1 MPLAKNK
8 WRRSIAV
15 LLCAMLIFSTAF
27 SFTAFADNAVV
38 TSGSMYSYFQT
49 FSSKGQWVDVMTPSH
64 WITDTGEVA
73 YCLQTSKDSPYN
85 SGYHTVEG
93 SDYYDQRTL
102 TGLYAILENGY
113 PVTTGGFSDEQAR
126 YATANAIRFWCAE
139 NYCEGMP
146 QYLNLNVN
154 GDWIRGKYGYEDLYN
169 WCLGLVQKA
178 RNQATSSPSTGS
190 ISFSPTSLT
199 LTEDANGNYF
209 VGSATVSKSISGSYG
224 LSHNLPDG
232 SSITGYS
239 GNSGDRLSI
248 QIPTDYG
255 EQSFT
260 ITVYGSHSANTAKL
274 FFWQP
279 DAYNQQ
285 RVVTCVLDTD
295 STYVEANMT
304 VITPKATPKNGSI
317 QLTKLDEGGNP
328 LPGVSFALYD
338 STKQQISSGT
348 TDGSGIIIFAD
359 LPLGSYYYAETAAL
373 PGYVLDSTL
382 YPTSISEGGQLVTV
396 TATNILARG
405 NVSVLKTDETGAPL
419 GGVHFTLTNSAGQIV
434 AEGDTPDDGKL
445 TFSGLLLG
453 SYTLQETATVP
464 GYVLDTTPIP
474 VEVTEHGQ
482 TVTVNATNLFARGN
496 VSVLKTNVETGAALP
511 GVHFTLT
518 DNCGQI
524 VSEGDTPDD
533 GALTFSGLQLG
544 SYTLQETATVEGFV
558 LNSDPIPVEVAEHGQ
573 TVEIS
578 MTNTPIRGNLKIV
591 KRDAYE
597 DIPLSGAGFRLFDSG
612 GHLIDEGYTDANGE
626 LTFESLLYGSYQYQ
640 EFAPP
645 KGYKLDDTVYPF
657 SIMEHG
663 VTITQERDNLRR
675 PGTLEVKKQDQ
686 NGKPLVGAAFL
697 LEYST
702 DNGASWTAVFSRSG
716 DDVQTGGCTSSGLS
730 DGQLTTGDSGSV
742 TFSGLRADSSI
753 LYRLTETQ
761 APVGRSL
768 LGSPLYVGTLPVEI
782 SGTAE
787 DSETVDG
794 VSCCYTLYVT
804 ATDDPLFRL
813 PETGGAG
820 FAWLPYVMGFLTM
833 PYIITKRKD
842 ERET

>member
-1 MPLAKNK
+1 MPLARNK
-8 WRRSIAV
+8 WRRSTAV

-27 SFTAFADNAVV
+27 SVTAFADNAVV

-113 PVTTGGFSDEQAR
+113 PVTTGGFTDEQAR

-139 NYCEGMP
+139 NYCDGMP

-178 RNQATSSPSTGS
+178 RDQAASSPSTGS
-190 ISFSPTSLT
+190 ICFSPTALT
-199 LTEDANGNYF
+199 LTEDANGDYF
-209 VGSATVSKSISGSYG
+209 VGIATVSKSISGSYG

-260 ITVYGSHSANTAKL
+260 ITAYGSHSANTAKL

-279 DAYNQQ
+279 DANNQQ

-304 VITPKATPKNGSI
+304 VITPRATPKNGSI
-317 QLTKLDEGGNP
+317 QLTKLDEDGNP

-382 YPTSISEGGQLVTV
+382 YPISISEGGQLVTV
-396 TATNILARG
+396 TATNILARR
-405 NVSVLKTDETGAPL
+405 NVSVLKTDETGTPL
-419 GGVHFTLTNSAGQIV
+419 AGVHFTLTNSVGQV
-434 AEGDTPDDGKL
+434 VSEGDTDGDGKL
-445 TFSGLLLG
+445 TFTGLLLG
-453 SYTLQETATVP
+453 SYALQETATRE
-464 GYVLDTTPIP
+464 GFVLDSTPIP
-474 VEVTEHGQ
+474 VEVTEHGKTY
-482 TVTVNATNLFARGN
+482 TVTA
-496 VSVLKTNVETGAALP
+496 K
-511 GVHFTLT
+511 
-518 DNCGQI
+518 
-524 VSEGDTPDD
+524 
-533 GALTFSGLQLG
+533 
-544 SYTLQETATVEGFV
+544 
-558 LNSDPIPVEVAEHGQ
+558 
-573 TVEIS
+573 
-578 MTNTPIRGNLKIV
+578 NTPIRGALKIV

-597 DIPLSGAGFRLFDSG
+597 DTPLPGAGFRLFDSG
-612 GHLIDEGYTDANGE
+612 GHLIDEGYTDENGE

-640 EFAPP
+640 EFSPP
-645 KGYKLDDTVYPF
+645 KGYKLDDTVCPF
-657 SIMEHG
+657 SITEHG

-686 NGKPLVGAAFL
+686 NGKPLAGATFL

-702 DNGASWTAVFSRSG
+702 DNGASWTAVFYRDG
-716 DDVQTGGCTSSGLS
+716 DYIQAGGCTSSGLS
-730 DGQLTTGDSGSV
+730 DGQLSTGDGGSV

-761 APVGRSL
+761 APVGHSL

-782 SGTAE
+782 TGEAA

-794 VSCCYTLYVT
+794 VTCCYTLYVT

-813 PETGGAG
+813 PETGAAG
-820 FAWLPYVMGFLTM
+820 FTWLPYVMGFLTM
-833 PYIITKRKD
+833 PYIIMKRKD

>member
-8 WRRSIAV
+8 WRRHIAV

-27 SFTAFADNAVV
+27 SITAFADNAVV

-113 PVTTGGFSDEQAR
+113 PVTTGGFTDEQAR

-139 NYCEGMP
+139 NYCDGMP

-178 RNQATSSPSTGS
+178 RDQAASSPSTGS
-190 ISFSPTSLT
+190 ICFSPTALT
-199 LTEDANGNYF
+199 LTEDANGDYF

-260 ITVYGSHSANTAKL
+260 ITAYGSHSANTAKL

-279 DAYNQQ
+279 DANNQQ

-304 VITPKATPKNGSI
+304 VITPRATPKNGSI
-317 QLTKLDEGGNP
+317 QLTKLDEDGNP

-382 YPTSISEGGQLVTV
+382 YPISISEGGQLVTV

-405 NVSVLKTDETGAPL
+405 NVSVLKTDETGTPL
-419 GGVHFTLTNSAGQIV
+419 AGVHFTLTNSVGQIV

-445 TFSGLLLG
+445 TFTGLLLG
-453 SYTLQETATVP
+453 SYTLQETATVT

-474 VEVTEHGQ
+474 VEV
-482 TVTVNATNLFARGN
+482 
-496 VSVLKTNVETGAALP
+496 
-511 GVHFTLT
+511 
-518 DNCGQI
+518 
-524 VSEGDTPDD
+524 
-533 GALTFSGLQLG
+533 
-544 SYTLQETATVEGFV
+544 
-558 LNSDPIPVEVAEHGQ
+558 AEHGK
-573 TVEIS
+573 TYSV
-578 MTNTPIRGNLKIV
+578 TAKNTPIRGNLKIV

-597 DIPLSGAGFRLFDSG
+597 DTPLSGAGFRLFDSG

-626 LTFESLLYGSYQYQ
+626 LTFESLIYGSYQYQ
-640 EFAPP
+640 EFVPP
-645 KGYKLDDTVYPF
+645 KGYELDDTVYPF
-657 SIMEHG
+657 SITEHG

-675 PGTLEVKKQDQ
+675 PGTLEVKKLDQ
-686 NGKPLVGAAFL
+686 NSKPLVGATFL

-702 DNGASWTAVFSRSG
+702 DNGASWTVVFSRSG

-730 DGQLTTGDSGSV
+730 DGQLSTGDSGSV

-761 APVGRSL
+761 APVGHSL

-782 SGTAE
+782 NGTAE

>member
-1 MPLAKNK
+1 MPLAKNI
-8 WRRSIAV
+8 WRRHIAV

-27 SFTAFADNAVV
+27 SITAFADNAVV

-139 NYCEGMP
+139 NYCDGMP

-178 RNQATSSPSTGS
+178 RDQATSSPSTGS

-199 LTEDANGNYF
+199 LTEDANGDYF

-248 QIPTDYG
+248 QIPTGYG

-260 ITVYGSHSANTAKL
+260 VTAYGSHSANTAKL

-317 QLTKLDEGGNP
+317 QLTKLDEDGNP

-338 STKQQISSGT
+338 SAKQQIGSGT
-348 TDGSGIIIFAD
+348 TDGSGITTFAD

-382 YPTSISEGGQLVTV
+382 YPVSITEGGQLVAV
-396 TATNILARG
+396 TATNVLARG
-405 NVSVLKTDETGAPL
+405 NVSVLKIDETGAPL
-419 GGVHFTLTNSAGQIV
+419 GGVHFTLTNGNDQIV
-434 AEGDTPDDGKL
+434 AEGDTGEDGTL
-445 TFSGLLLG
+445 TFTGLLLG
-453 SYTLQETATVP
+453 SYTLQETATRE
-464 GYVLDTTPIP
+464 GFVLDTTPIP
-474 VEVTEHGQ
+474 VEVT
-482 TVTVNATNLFARGN
+482 
-496 VSVLKTNVETGAALP
+496 
-511 GVHFTLT
+511 
-518 DNCGQI
+518 
-524 VSEGDTPDD
+524 
-533 GALTFSGLQLG
+533 
-544 SYTLQETATVEGFV
+544 
-558 LNSDPIPVEVAEHGQ
+558 EHGQ

-591 KRDAYE
+591 KHDAYE

-626 LTFESLLYGSYQYQ
+626 LTFESLIYGSYQYQ
-640 EFAPP
+640 EFCPP

-657 SIMEHG
+657 SITEHG

-686 NGKPLVGAAFL
+686 NGKPLAGAAFL

-730 DGQLTTGDSGSV
+730 DGQLSTGDSGSV

-761 APVGRSL
+761 APVGHSL

-782 SGTAE
+782 NGTAE

-820 FAWLPYVMGFLTM
+820 FTWLPYVMGVLTM

>member
-1 MPLAKNK
+1 MPLAKNI
-8 WRRSIAV
+8 WRRHIAV

-27 SFTAFADNAVV
+27 SITAFADNAVV

-139 NYCEGMP
+139 NYCDGMP

-178 RNQATSSPSTGS
+178 RDQATSSPSTGS

-199 LTEDANGNYF
+199 LTEDANGDYF

-248 QIPTDYG
+248 QIPTGYG

-260 ITVYGSHSANTAKL
+260 VTAYGSHSANTAKL

-317 QLTKLDEGGNP
+317 QLTKLDEDGNP

-338 STKQQISSGT
+338 SAKQQIGSGT
-348 TDGSGIIIFAD
+348 TDGSGITTFAD

-382 YPTSISEGGQLVTV
+382 YPVSITEGGQLVAV
-396 TATNILARG
+396 TATNVLARG
-405 NVSVLKTDETGAPL
+405 NVSVLKIDETGAPL
-419 GGVHFTLTNSAGQIV
+419 GGVHFTLTNGNDQIV
-434 AEGDTPDDGKL
+434 AEGDTGADGTL
-445 TFSGLLLG
+445 TFTGLLLG
-453 SYTLQETATVP
+453 SYTLQETATRE
-464 GYVLDTTPIP
+464 GFVLDTTPIP
-474 VEVTEHGQ
+474 VEVT
-482 TVTVNATNLFARGN
+482 
-496 VSVLKTNVETGAALP
+496 
-511 GVHFTLT
+511 
-518 DNCGQI
+518 
-524 VSEGDTPDD
+524 
-533 GALTFSGLQLG
+533 
-544 SYTLQETATVEGFV
+544 
-558 LNSDPIPVEVAEHGQ
+558 EHGQ

-591 KRDAYE
+591 KHDAYE

-626 LTFESLLYGSYQYQ
+626 LTFESLIYGSYQYQ
-640 EFAPP
+640 EFCPP

-657 SIMEHG
+657 SITEHG

-686 NGKPLVGAAFL
+686 NGKPLAGAAFL

-716 DDVQTGGCTSSGLS
+716 NDVQTGGCTSSGLS
-730 DGQLTTGDSGSV
+730 DGQLSTGDSGSV

-761 APVGRSL
+761 APVGHSL

-782 SGTAE
+782 NGTAE

-820 FAWLPYVMGFLTM
+820 FTWLPYVMGVLTM

>member
-27 SFTAFADNAVV
+27 SVTAFADNAVV

-113 PVTTGGFSDEQAR
+113 PVTTGGFTDEQAR

-154 GDWIRGKYGYEDLYN
+154 GDWIRGKYGYEDLYD

-178 RNQATSSPSTGS
+178 RNQAASSPSTGS

-199 LTEDANGNYF
+199 LTEDTNRDYF

-255 EQSFT
+255 EQNFT
-260 ITVYGSHSANTAKL
+260 ITAYGNHSGNTAKL

-304 VITPKATPKNGSI
+304 VITPKATPKNGNI
-317 QLTKLDEGGNP
+317 QLTKWDENGNP

-348 TDGSGIIIFAD
+348 TDGSGIITFAD
-359 LPLGSYYYAETAAL
+359 LPLGIYYYAETAAL

-382 YPTSISEGGQLVTV
+382 YPVSITEGGQLVTV

-405 NVSVLKTDETGAPL
+405 NVSVLKADETGAPL
-419 GGVHFTLTNSAGQIV
+419 GGVHFTLTDSSSQVG

-464 GYVLDTTPIP
+464 GYVLDTAPIP
-474 VEVTEHGQ
+474 VEVAEHGQ
-482 TVTVNATNLFARGN
+482 MVTVNATNLFARGN
-496 VSVLKTNVETGAALP
+496 VSILKTDAETGAALP

-518 DNCGQI
+518 DSAGQI
-524 VSEGDTPDD
+524 VAEGDTGED
-533 GALTFSGLQLG
+533 GTLTFSGLLLG
-544 SYTLQETATVEGFV
+544 SYTLQETATREGFV
-558 LNSDPIPVEVAEHGQ
+558 LDTTPIPVEVAEHGK
-573 TVEIS
+573 TYSV
-578 MTNTPIRGNLKIV
+578 TTKNTPIWGNLKIV

-597 DIPLSGAGFRLFDSG
+597 DTPLSGAGFRLFDSG

-626 LTFESLLYGSYQYQ
+626 LTFESLLYGSYQYVIDTFVRDILARVKAADRGEVIRARSQADILSRKNHVKQLFQ
-640 EFAPP
+640 EASKAESELQRLQGEIIKSLTGESAFTPEMLRP
-645 KGYKLDDTVYPF
+645 VIE
-657 SIMEHG
+657 S
-663 VTITQERDNLRR
+663 QERKYADLMTAYKEAEADYHDAENNLLAVSEKFDDMLEWAAMYNNADIAAKKMIVSRIIDR
-675 PGTLEVKKQDQ
+675 VDMYRDYEIKITLNISIEQ
-686 NGKPLVGAAFL
+686 FL
-697 LEYST
+697 
-702 DNGASWTAVFSRSG
+702 N
-716 DDVQTGGCTSSGLS
+716 
-730 DGQLTTGDSGSV
+730 
-742 TFSGLRADSSI
+742 SI
-753 LYRLTETQ
+753 EMV
-761 APVGRSL
+761 A
-768 LGSPLYVGTLPVEI
+768 
-782 SGTAE
+782 
-787 DSETVDG
+787 
-794 VSCCYTLYVT
+794 
-804 ATDDPLFRL
+804 
-813 PETGGAG
+813 
-820 FAWLPYVMGFLTM
+820 
-833 PYIITKRKD
+833 
-842 ERET
+842 

>member
-8 WRRSIAV
+8 WRRHIAV

-27 SFTAFADNAVV
+27 SITAFADNAVV

-113 PVTTGGFSDEQAR
+113 PVTTGGFTDEQAR

-139 NYCEGMP
+139 NYCDGMP

-178 RNQATSSPSTGS
+178 RDQAASSPSTGS
-190 ISFSPTSLT
+190 ICFSPTALT
-199 LTEDANGNYF
+199 LTEDANGDYF

-260 ITVYGSHSANTAKL
+260 ITAYGSHSANTAKL

-279 DAYNQQ
+279 DANNQQ

-304 VITPKATPKNGSI
+304 VITPRATPKNGSI
-317 QLTKLDEGGNP
+317 QLTKLDEDGNP

-373 PGYVLDSTL
+373 PGYVLDR
-382 YPTSISEGGQLVTV
+382 
-396 TATNILARG
+396 RG
-405 NVSVLKTDETGAPL
+405 NVSVLKTDETGTPL
-419 GGVHFTLTNSAGQIV
+419 AGVHFTLTNSVGQIV

-445 TFSGLLLG
+445 TFTGLLLG
-453 SYTLQETATVP
+453 SYTLQETATVT

-474 VEVTEHGQ
+474 VEV
-482 TVTVNATNLFARGN
+482 
-496 VSVLKTNVETGAALP
+496 
-511 GVHFTLT
+511 
-518 DNCGQI
+518 
-524 VSEGDTPDD
+524 
-533 GALTFSGLQLG
+533 
-544 SYTLQETATVEGFV
+544 
-558 LNSDPIPVEVAEHGQ
+558 AEHGK
-573 TVEIS
+573 TYSV
-578 MTNTPIRGNLKIV
+578 TAKNTPIRGNLKIV

-597 DIPLSGAGFRLFDSG
+597 DTPLSGAGFRLFDSG

-626 LTFESLLYGSYQYQ
+626 LTFESLIYGSYQYQ
-640 EFAPP
+640 EFVPP
-645 KGYKLDDTVYPF
+645 KGYELDDTVYPF
-657 SIMEHG
+657 SITEHG

-675 PGTLEVKKQDQ
+675 PGTLEVKKLDQ
-686 NGKPLVGAAFL
+686 NSKPLVGATFL

-702 DNGASWTAVFSRSG
+702 DNGASWTVVFSRSG

-730 DGQLTTGDSGSV
+730 DGQLSTGDSGSV

-761 APVGRSL
+761 APVGHSL

-782 SGTAE
+782 NGTAE

>member
-8 WRRSIAV
+8 WRRHIAV

-27 SFTAFADNAVV
+27 SITAFADNAVV

-113 PVTTGGFSDEQAR
+113 PVTTGGFTDEQAR

-139 NYCEGMP
+139 NYCDGMP

-178 RNQATSSPSTGS
+178 RDQAASSPSTGS
-190 ISFSPTSLT
+190 ICFSPTALT
-199 LTEDANGNYF
+199 LTEDANGDYF

-260 ITVYGSHSANTAKL
+260 ITAYGSHSANTAKL

-279 DAYNQQ
+279 DANNQQ

-304 VITPKATPKNGSI
+304 VITPRATPKNGSI
-317 QLTKLDEGGNP
+317 QLTKLDEDGNP

-382 YPTSISEGGQLVTV
+382 YPISISEGGQLVTV

-405 NVSVLKTDETGAPL
+405 NVSVLKTDETGTPL
-419 GGVHFTLTNSAGQIV
+419 AGVHFTLTNSVGQIV

-445 TFSGLLLG
+445 TFTGLLLG
-453 SYTLQETATVP
+453 SYTLQETATVT

-474 VEVTEHGQ
+474 VEV
-482 TVTVNATNLFARGN
+482 
-496 VSVLKTNVETGAALP
+496 
-511 GVHFTLT
+511 
-518 DNCGQI
+518 
-524 VSEGDTPDD
+524 
-533 GALTFSGLQLG
+533 
-544 SYTLQETATVEGFV
+544 
-558 LNSDPIPVEVAEHGQ
+558 AEHGK
-573 TVEIS
+573 TYSV
-578 MTNTPIRGNLKIV
+578 TAKNTPIRGNLKIV

-597 DIPLSGAGFRLFDSG
+597 DTPLSGAGFRLFDSG

-626 LTFESLLYGSYQYQ
+626 LTFESLIYGSYQYQ
-640 EFAPP
+640 EFSPP

-657 SIMEHG
+657 SITEHG

-675 PGTLEVKKQDQ
+675 PGTLEVKKLDQ
-686 NGKPLVGAAFL
+686 NSKPLVGATFL

-702 DNGASWTAVFSRSG
+702 DNGASWTVVFSRSG

-730 DGQLTTGDSGSV
+730 DGQLSTGDSGSV

-761 APVGRSL
+761 APVGHSL

-782 SGTAE
+782 NGTAE

>member
-8 WRRSIAV
+8 WHRSIAV

-27 SFTAFADNAVV
+27 SVTAFADNAVV

-178 RNQATSSPSTGS
+178 RDQATSSPSTGS

-199 LTEDANGNYF
+199 LTEDATGDYF
-209 VGSATVSKSISGSYG
+209 VGSATVNKSINGSYS

-232 SSITGYS
+232 SSISGYS
-239 GNSGDRLSI
+239 GNSGDQLSI

-260 ITVYGSHSANTAKL
+260 ITAYGSHSANTAKL

-285 RVVTCVLDTD
+285 RVVTCVLDTE
-295 STYVEANMT
+295 STDVEASMT
-304 VITPKATPKNGSI
+304 VTTPKATPKNGTI
-317 QLTKLDEGGNP
+317 QLTKVDEDGNP
-328 LPGVSFALYD
+328 LPGISFALYD
-338 STKQQISSGT
+338 SNKNEVTNGQ
-348 TDGSGIIIFAD
+348 TDGSGLISFEVPIGDYF
-359 LPLGSYYYAETAAL
+359 YAETATL
-373 PGYVLDSTL
+373 PHLVLDPTL
-382 YPTSISEGGQLVTV
+382 YPVSINEGGQTV
-396 TATNILARG
+396 TKTAINEFARG
-405 NVSVLKTDETGAPL
+405 NVSVLKVNEETGEPMS
-419 GGVHFTLTNSAGQIV
+419 GVHFQLKDSGGNLV
-434 AEGDTPDDGKL
+434 AEGDTPEDGTL

-453 SYTLQETATVP
+453 SYTLQETATRE
-464 GYVLDTTPIP
+464 GFVLDTTPIP
-474 VEVTEHGQ
+474 VEV
-482 TVTVNATNLFARGN
+482 
-496 VSVLKTNVETGAALP
+496 
-511 GVHFTLT
+511 
-518 DNCGQI
+518 
-524 VSEGDTPDD
+524 
-533 GALTFSGLQLG
+533 
-544 SYTLQETATVEGFV
+544 
-558 LNSDPIPVEVAEHGQ
+558 AEHGK
-573 TVEIS
+573 TYSV
-578 MTNTPIRGNLKIV
+578 TANNTPIRGNLKIV

-597 DIPLSGAGFRLFDSG
+597 DTPLFGAGFRLFDSG

-626 LTFESLLYGSYQYQ
+626 LTFESLLYGGYQYQ
-640 EFAPP
+640 EFSPP
-645 KGYKLDDTVYPF
+645 KGYELDDTVYPF
-657 SIMEHG
+657 SITEHG

-686 NGKPLVGAAFL
+686 NGKPLAGAVFL

-702 DNGASWTAVFSRSG
+702 DNGASWTAVFSRDG
-716 DDVQTGGCTSSGLS
+716 DNIQAGGCTNSGLS
-730 DGQLTTGDSGSV
+730 DGQLSTGDSGSV

-761 APVGRSL
+761 APVGHSL

-782 SGTAE
+782 NGTAE

-794 VSCCYTLYVT
+794 VTTCYTLYVT

>member
-8 WRRSIAV
+8 WRRHIAV

-27 SFTAFADNAVV
+27 SITAFADNAVV

-113 PVTTGGFSDEQAR
+113 PVTTGGFTDEQAR

-139 NYCEGMP
+139 NYCDGMP

-178 RNQATSSPSTGS
+178 RDQAASSPSTGS
-190 ISFSPTSLT
+190 ICFSPTALT
-199 LTEDANGNYF
+199 LTEDANGDYF

-260 ITVYGSHSANTAKL
+260 ITAYGSHSANTAKL

-279 DAYNQQ
+279 DANNQQ

-304 VITPKATPKNGSI
+304 VITPRATPKNGSI
-317 QLTKLDEGGNP
+317 QLTKLDEDGNP

-382 YPTSISEGGQLVTV
+382 YPISISEGGQLVTV

-405 NVSVLKTDETGAPL
+405 NVSVLKTDETGTPL
-419 GGVHFTLTNSAGQIV
+419 AGVHFTLTNSVGQIV

-445 TFSGLLLG
+445 TFTGLLLG
-453 SYTLQETATVP
+453 SYTLQETATVT

-474 VEVTEHGQ
+474 VEV
-482 TVTVNATNLFARGN
+482 
-496 VSVLKTNVETGAALP
+496 
-511 GVHFTLT
+511 
-518 DNCGQI
+518 
-524 VSEGDTPDD
+524 
-533 GALTFSGLQLG
+533 
-544 SYTLQETATVEGFV
+544 
-558 LNSDPIPVEVAEHGQ
+558 AEHGK
-573 TVEIS
+573 TYSV
-578 MTNTPIRGNLKIV
+578 TAKNTPIRGNLKIV

-597 DIPLSGAGFRLFDSG
+597 DTPLSGAGFRLFDSG

-626 LTFESLLYGSYQYQ
+626 LTFESLIYGSYQYQ

-657 SIMEHG
+657 SITEHG

-675 PGTLEVKKQDQ
+675 PGTLEVKKLDQ
-686 NGKPLVGAAFL
+686 NSKPLVGATFL

-702 DNGASWTAVFSRSG
+702 DNGASWTVVFSRSG

-730 DGQLTTGDSGSV
+730 DGQLSTGDSGSV

-761 APVGRSL
+761 APVGHSL

-782 SGTAE
+782 NGTAE

>member
-8 WRRSIAV
+8 WRRHIAV

-27 SFTAFADNAVV
+27 SITAFADNAVV

-154 GDWIRGKYGYEDLYN
+154 GDWIRGKYGYEDLYD

-178 RNQATSSPSTGS
+178 RDQATSSPSTGS

-199 LTEDANGNYF
+199 LTEDANGDYF

-260 ITVYGSHSANTAKL
+260 ITAYGSHSANTAKL

-317 QLTKLDEGGNP
+317 QLSKRDEDGNP

-338 STKQQISSGT
+338 STKQQISSGI
-348 TDGSGIIIFAD
+348 TDGSGIFTFAD

-373 PGYVLDSTL
+373 PGSVY
-382 YPTSISEGGQLVTV
+382 TS
-396 TATNILARG
+396 R
-405 NVSVLKTDETGAPL
+405 
-419 GGVHFTLTNSAGQIV
+419 
-434 AEGDTPDDGKL
+434 
-445 TFSGLLLG
+445 
-453 SYTLQETATVP
+453 
-464 GYVLDTTPIP
+464 
-474 VEVTEHGQ
+474 
-482 TVTVNATNLFARGN
+482 
-496 VSVLKTNVETGAALP
+496 
-511 GVHFTLT
+511 
-518 DNCGQI
+518 
-524 VSEGDTPDD
+524 
-533 GALTFSGLQLG
+533 
-544 SYTLQETATVEGFV
+544 
-558 LNSDPIPVEVAEHGQ
+558 
-573 TVEIS
+573 
-578 MTNTPIRGNLKIV
+578 
-591 KRDAYE
+591 
-597 DIPLSGAGFRLFDSG
+597 
-612 GHLIDEGYTDANGE
+612 
-626 LTFESLLYGSYQYQ
+626 
-640 EFAPP
+640 
-645 KGYKLDDTVYPF
+645 
-657 SIMEHG
+657 
-663 VTITQERDNLRR
+663 
-675 PGTLEVKKQDQ
+675 
-686 NGKPLVGAAFL
+686 
-697 LEYST
+697 
-702 DNGASWTAVFSRSG
+702 
-716 DDVQTGGCTSSGLS
+716 
-730 DGQLTTGDSGSV
+730 
-742 TFSGLRADSSI
+742 
-753 LYRLTETQ
+753 
-761 APVGRSL
+761 
-768 LGSPLYVGTLPVEI
+768 
-782 SGTAE
+782 
-787 DSETVDG
+787 
-794 VSCCYTLYVT
+794 
-804 ATDDPLFRL
+804 
-813 PETGGAG
+813 
-820 FAWLPYVMGFLTM
+820 
-833 PYIITKRKD
+833 
-842 ERET
+842 

>member
-8 WRRSIAV
+8 WRRHIAV

-27 SFTAFADNAVV
+27 SVTAFADNAVV

-154 GDWIRGKYGYEDLYN
+154 GDWIRGKYGYEDLYD

-178 RNQATSSPSTGS
+178 RDQATSSPSTGS

-199 LTEDANGNYF
+199 LTEDANGDYF
-209 VGSATVSKSISGSYG
+209 VGSATVSKSINGSYS

-248 QIPTDYG
+248 QIPTGYG

-260 ITVYGSHSANTAKL
+260 ITAYGSHSANTAKL

-317 QLTKLDEGGNP
+317 QLTKLDEDGNP

-338 STKQQISSGT
+338 SAKQQIGSGT
-348 TDGSGIIIFAD
+348 TDGSGITTFAD

-382 YPTSISEGGQLVTV
+382 YPISITEGGQLVTA

-405 NVSVLKTDETGAPL
+405 NVSVLKTDETGAALP
-419 GGVHFTLTNSAGQIV
+419 GVHFTLTDSAGQV
-434 AEGDTPDDGKL
+434 VSEGDTPDDGKL
-445 TFSGLLLG
+445 TFTGLL
-453 SYTLQETATVP
+453 
-464 GYVLDTTPIP
+464 
-474 VEVTEHGQ
+474 
-482 TVTVNATNLFARGN
+482 
-496 VSVLKTNVETGAALP
+496 
-511 GVHFTLT
+511 
-518 DNCGQI
+518 
-524 VSEGDTPDD
+524 
-533 GALTFSGLQLG
+533 LG

-558 LNSDPIPVEVAEHGQ
+558 LNSEPIPVEVTEHGQ

-597 DIPLSGAGFRLFDSG
+597 DTPLSGAGFRLFDSG

-640 EFAPP
+640 EFCPP

-657 SIMEHG
+657 SITEHG
-663 VTITQERDNLRR
+663 VTISQERDNLRR

-686 NGKPLVGAAFL
+686 NGKPLAGASFL

-702 DNGASWTAVFSRSG
+702 DNGASWAAVFSRSG

-730 DGQLTTGDSGSV
+730 DGQLSTGDGGSV
-742 TFSGLRADSSI
+742 TFSGLRADSAI

-761 APVGRSL
+761 APVGHSL
-768 LGSPLYVGTLPVEI
+768 LGSPLYVGTLPVGI

-794 VSCCYTLYVT
+794 VTTCYTLYVT

-820 FAWLPYVMGFLTM
+820 FTWLPYVMGFLTM